1 MGLLAQQTGDVT
13 HNRTTVGRL
22 GCRRRHLQRTFAI
35 PLRNQVG
42 WRNVKVFRQGQGHS
56 FGAAV
61 GQSKVVARIANSI
74 RMPFDQDYSTW
85 VFLDRITDDG
95 PDLDSARACSGWIA
109 AEPVAKRTASSSISG
124 ARART

>member
-95 PDLDSARACSGWIA
+95 PDFGQRTRLFGLDRGGTCCKAHGVQFDFRC
-109 AEPVAKRTASSSISG
+109 
-124 ARART
+124 